1 MLLLKA
7 LARLLEVLLMLAVA
21 ALGIGV
27 GLYCLSGLISLGSA
41 RPDRLLHLPVVRRH
55 VGHYLQQIA
64 APGSTATLALLGGIA
79 AVIIGLALL
88 VGLLGSRRER
98 LIVIDGDDERGGL
111 YARPRTAGQMIRS
124 LTESTPGVTGAKRP
138 RVRLRRSGLRGRVN
152 VRAQRGADPDL
163 ETVDDALHERLDPFT
178 ESLHLKS
185 NVRVKLVEPRGA
197 DVRST

>member
-79 AVIIGLALL
+79 AVIIGVALL

-152 VRAQRGADPDL
+152 VRAQRGPDPDL